1 VRNDATRVVITGLGA
16 TTPLGGDAPSTWQ
29 AMLAGRSGVQAL
41 TDDWAMRLPCQIAA
55 RAAVDPAEVVGRV
68 QARKLDRCEMFG
80 IAVAREAWADAGS
93 PEVDPL
99 RLGVVVASGIGG
111 IGSVLAAYD
120 TLKEKGWQR
129 LSPFTV
135 PQLMP
140 NGSAGWIS
148 LEFGARAGVH
158 TPVSACASG
167 AEAIGYGIDM
177 IKSGRADIV
186 LAGGTEAAIMELNVG
201 AFAAMRALSLRND
214 EPERASRPFDKAR
227 DGFVL
232 GEGAGMLVLESESHA
247 ASRGARVYAV
257 AAGAGYSG
265 DAHHIAQPDP
275 DGAGAVLAIRRA
287 LENAGVSAAQVTHVN
302 AHATSTPAG
311 DVVEAHAIAEALG
324 DVAASVVVS
333 ATKSMTGH
341 LLGGAGAV
349 ESVAAIMALH
359 EKTAPPTIN
368 IDDLEDD
375 LGVEIA
381 VKPTDLTPRSTEPM
395 AVLNNS
401 FGFGGHNVAVVFT
414 AP

>member
-1 VRNDATRVVITGLGA
+1 VGNDATRVVITGLGA
-16 TTPLGGDAPSTWQ
+16 TTPLAGDAPGTWQ
-29 AMLAGRSGVQAL
+29 AMLAGRSGVRKL
-41 TDDWAMRLPCQIAA
+41 TQEWADGLPCQIAA
-55 RAAVDPAEVVGRV
+55 VAAVEPTTVVDRV
-68 QARKLDRCEMFG
+68 QARKLDRCEMF
-80 IAVAREAWADAGS
+80 ALSAAREAWADAGS

-120 TLKEKGWQR
+120 TLREKGWQR

-148 LEFGARAGVH
+148 LEMGARAGVH

-167 AEAIGYGIDM
+167 AEAIGYGIEM
-177 IKSGRADIV
+177 IRSGRADVV
-186 LAGGTEAAIMELNVG
+186 LAGGTEAAILELNIG

-214 EPERASRPFDKAR
+214 EPERASRPFDKNR

-232 GEGAGMLVLESESHA
+232 GEGAGMLVLESEHHA

-257 AAGAGYSG
+257 AAGAGYSA

-275 DGAGAVLAIRRA
+275 DGAGAVMAIQRA
-287 LENAGVSAAQVTHVN
+287 LDNAGVRPEQVAHVN

-311 DVVEAHAIAEALG
+311 DIVEARAIATALG
-324 DVAASVVVS
+324 EAASGVVVS

-359 EKTAPPTIN
+359 ERTAPPTIN
-368 IDDLEDD
+368 VEDLEDD
-375 LGVEIA
+375 LRVEIA
-381 VKPTDLTPRSTEPM
+381 VKTTDLKPRDSEPM
-395 AVLNNS
+395 AVINNS
-401 FGFGGHNVAVVFT
+401 FGFGGANVAVVFT
-414 AP
+414 GA